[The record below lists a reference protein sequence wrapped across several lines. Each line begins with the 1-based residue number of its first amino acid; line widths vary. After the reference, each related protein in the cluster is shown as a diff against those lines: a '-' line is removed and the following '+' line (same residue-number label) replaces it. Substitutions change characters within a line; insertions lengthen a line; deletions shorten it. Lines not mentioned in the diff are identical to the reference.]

1 MTDPMR
7 DLSEINVTPLV
18 DVMLVLLVIFIETVP
33 VMRLSIPVNLPQ
45 SQAQAL
51 KETPHRSD
59 IVMKED
65 GSYYLEGKAVTQEA
79 LTATLTQAAVN
90 PQAFAEI
97 NADQACR
104 YGDVISLLN
113 LVKHA
118 GITKVG
124 FATQR

>member
-1 MTDPMR
+1 MTEPMR

-18 DVMLVLLVIFIETVP
+18 DVMLVLLIIFIVTVP

-51 KETPHRSD
+51 KETPLRID
-59 IVMKED
+59 IVMQKD
-65 GSYYLEGKAVTQEA
+65 GSYWLEGKPVTKEG
-79 LTATLTQAAVN
+79 LSATLLRAAEN

-97 NADQACR
+97 NADKDCR
-104 YGDVISLLN
+104 YGDVIALLDH
-113 LVKHA
+113 VKNS

>member
-18 DVMLVLLVIFIETVP
+18 DVMLVLLVIFIVTVP

-51 KETPHRSD
+51 KETPHRID

-90 PQAFAEI
+90 PQAFAGI